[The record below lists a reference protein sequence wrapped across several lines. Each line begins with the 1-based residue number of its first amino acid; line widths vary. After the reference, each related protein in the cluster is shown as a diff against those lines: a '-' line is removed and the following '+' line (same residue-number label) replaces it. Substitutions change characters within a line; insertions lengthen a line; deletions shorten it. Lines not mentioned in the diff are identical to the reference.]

1 MPNTLALMAVQRQ
14 TAASRSAKPSMR
26 VQHGVLGGVPTT
38 RCTKSL
44 SKSAQTPSFRV
55 SLGHLPFEGL
65 WWWAGVEGFGGV
77 GVDVGGHGTLLELT
91 NVKKRMLRR
100 RKMATLEA
108 IDGEIGFVVSVCF
121 GLEGW

>member
-1 MPNTLALMAVQRQ
+1 M
-14 TAASRSAKPSMR
+14 AASRSAKPSMR

-55 SLGHLPFEGL
+55 SLGHLPLECL
-65 WWWAGVEGFGGV
+65 WPWWAGVEGFGA

-91 NVKKRMLRR
+91 NVKKRTLRR
-100 RKMATLEA
+100 RKMAALEA
-108 IDGEIGFVVSVCF
+108 IDGIE
-121 GLEGW
+121 GL